1 MVQGHRLEGVDQP
14 GHDRRVRGG
23 AQGAARLGRN
33 AARRQHGSGIDA
45 VQDLRIDE
53 AGQQGL
59 DDGRRRGPA
68 PGLEGQGEEAG
79 EVQPRPALGL
89 GPENI
94 EEAGGGELGKGWKL
108 ASRTWP
114 PWGRFEKFCFW

>member
-1 MVQGHRLEGVDQP
+1 VVQGHGLEGVDQA
-14 GHDRRVRGG
+14 GHDGCVRRAAEG
-23 AQGAARLGRN
+23 AGRLGRN
-33 AARRQHGSGIDA
+33 PARRQHGSRIGA
-45 VQDLRIDE
+45 GHGLRVDQ

-59 DDGRRRGPA
+59 DEGGRRGPS

-94 EEAGGGELGKGWKL
+94 EEA
-108 ASRTWP
+108 
-114 PWGRFEKFCFW
+114 